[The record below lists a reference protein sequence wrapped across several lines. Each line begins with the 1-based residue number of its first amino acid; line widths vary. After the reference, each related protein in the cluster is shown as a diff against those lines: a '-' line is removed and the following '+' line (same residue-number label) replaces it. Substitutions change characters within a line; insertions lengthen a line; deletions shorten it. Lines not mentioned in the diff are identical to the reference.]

1 MAPGGAG
8 GELEEARPQAG
19 LKGDEEALLRAL
31 ERAEALLAAAEAPT
45 PRCYTPSLEEEEDP
59 GPPPTATPAATAAAA
74 PASAPPPD
82 DDSRRRGGGG
92 GCASLELEYG
102 RPAVKIY
109 SGSGT
114 RRSRP

>member
-1 MAPGGAG
+1 VAVAPGGAG

-45 PRCYTPSLEEEEDP
+45 PHYYTPLEEEEDP
-59 GPPPTATPAATAAAA
+59 GPPPTPAATAAAA

-82 DDSRRRGGGG
+82 DDSRRRRGGG